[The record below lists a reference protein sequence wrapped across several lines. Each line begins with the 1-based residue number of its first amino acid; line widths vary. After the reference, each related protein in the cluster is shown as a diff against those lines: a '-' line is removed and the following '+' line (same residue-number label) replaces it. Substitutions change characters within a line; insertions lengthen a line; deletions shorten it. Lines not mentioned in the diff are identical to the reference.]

1 MKVSSLIE
9 AIWEK
14 IPIFKNFSDDTQA
27 LLSYIV
33 FVSIFM
39 AAVCYALKEVQ

>member
-1 MKVSSLIE
+1 MKLSSLIE

-27 LLSYIV
+27 LLSYVI
-33 FVSIFM
+33 FVSIVA
-39 AAVCYALKEVQ
+39 AAVCYILKEV